1 MIEMYSLISGSSGNS
16 TLITDGKTNLLVDC
30 GTSGKRIFAALEQT
44 GAAPADIDALLV
56 THEHSDHTK
65 GVGVVARR
73 LGIPIYATSGT
84 HRNMEIGAV
93 NDSQIRIIASDSP
106 FSIGGIDV
114 MPFEIPHD
122 AAEPCGYCFSDGSEK
137 VAVATDIGHMND
149 YLMNQLSGCS
159 DVLLESNHDVD
170 MLRYGEYPYML
181 KKRILGDFGHLSN
194 ASAAHTALELV
205 KRGTKHIMLGHLSDK
220 NNLPE
225 IAKMETFNF
234 LTDNGVRI
242 GSDVTLQVA
251 ERYSVTAFLR

>member
-1 MIEMYSLISGSSGNS
+1 MMEMYSLISGSSGNS

-30 GTSGKRIFAALEQT
+30 GTSGKRIFSALEHT
-44 GAAPADIDALLV
+44 GTAASEINAVLV

-93 NDSQIRIIASDSP
+93 DDSQIRIIFADEP
-106 FSIGGIDV
+106 FSIGDIEIT
-114 MPFEIPHD
+114 PFEIPHD
-122 AAEPCGYCFSDGSEK
+122 AAEPCGYRFTDGTDK
-137 VAVATDIGHMND
+137 IAVATDIGHMND
-149 YLMNQLSGCS
+149 YLMEKLFGCS
-159 DVLLESNHDVD
+159 SILLESNHDID

-181 KKRILGDFGHLSN
+181 KKRILGDRGHLSN
-194 ASAAHTALELV
+194 VSAAQTALELV
-205 KRGTKHIMLGHLSDK
+205 RSGTKHIMLGHLSDK

-225 IAKMETFNF
+225 IARMETFNC

-251 ERYSVTAFLR
+251 ERYSVTSFIR